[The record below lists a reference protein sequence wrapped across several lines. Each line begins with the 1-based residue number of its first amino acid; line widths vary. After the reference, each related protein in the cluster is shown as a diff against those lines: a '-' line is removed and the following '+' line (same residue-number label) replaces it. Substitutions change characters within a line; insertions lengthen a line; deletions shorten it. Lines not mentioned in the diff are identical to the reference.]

1 MPAVSIIMSYY
12 KKKEYLN
19 KAINSIL
26 NQTFKKFEI
35 ILVDDEISKESIH
48 LLNKIKKKS
57 KKIKVI
63 ESVRNLGAGKARNLA
78 INNSSGDY
86 LAFCDCDDLWKKDKL
101 KKQLNFMLKNN
112 LDFSHTSY
120 DIIDQD
126 GLKIGLRKAKKNLS
140 YNNLIDSCDIGL
152 STVIFKKKLF
162 DNKNYKF
169 PNLKTKEDYVLWLKF
184 AKKGIKLNGINK
196 YLTCW
201 RSCSNS
207 LSSNNFQ
214 KLLDGYKVYNIYL
227 KFSKLQSIYKL
238 LVLSINSIKKKYG
251 RF

>member
-1 MPAVSIIMSYY
+1 MSLVSIIMPYY
-12 KKKEYLN
+12 KKKAYLN
-19 KAINSIL
+19 KTINSIL
-26 NQTFKKFEI
+26 QQTYKKFEI
-35 ILVDDEISKESIH
+35 ILVDDEKSEESIN
-48 LLNKIKKKS
+48 LLSKIKKKN

-63 ESVRNLGAGKARNLA
+63 NSARNLGAGNARNLA

-101 KKQLNFMLKNN
+101 KKQLNFMLKNK

-120 DIIDQD
+120 EIIDQN
-126 GLKIGLRKAKKNLS
+126 GLKIGLRKANKNLS
-140 YNNLIDSCDIGL
+140 YNDLIKSCDIGL

-184 AKKGIKLNGINK
+184 AKKGIKLKGINK
-196 YLTCW
+196 YLSCW

-227 KFSKLQSIYKL
+227 KFNKFKSIYKL
-238 LVLSINSIKKKYG
+238 LLLSMNSIKKKIW
-251 RF
+251 